1 MAKTDNENI
10 KEIQEN
16 ITSLDENKIDEKIKL
31 LEEKEKEVNNLLNLL
46 DEKTKSL
53 AENTEEVNDTMEV
66 FNKTKEYS
74 VEKLK
79 SDSVNTGKELSKQ
92 KKVTIMIPKSE
103 LNPNEKNVPVT
114 INGYTYNILRG
125 KRVEVPE
132 EVSKILEESKYI

>member
-1 MAKTDNENI
+1 MSKIDNENI
-10 KEIQEN
+10 EKVQGEN
-16 ITSLDENKIDEKIKL
+16 TISLDEKLKL
-31 LEEKEKEVNNLLNLL
+31 LEAKEKEINDSLKLL
-46 DEKTKSL
+46 DEKLKSL
-53 AENTEEVNDTMEV
+53 NEKTKEVNDTMDV

-132 EVSKILEESKYI
+132 EVSKILEESNYI

>member
-1 MAKTDNENI
+1 MSKIDNENI
-10 KEIQEN
+10 EKVQGEN
-16 ITSLDENKIDEKIKL
+16 TISLDEKLKL
-31 LEEKEKEVNNLLNLL
+31 LEVKEKEINDSLKLL
-46 DEKTKSL
+46 DEKLKSL
-53 AENTEEVNDTMEV
+53 NEKTKEVNDTMDV